1 MTEPIDAELIEAVL
15 VEAVAC
21 HLCDDAAQLLAKA
34 EREGKLRVR
43 RVALQSDE
51 GKAIARATR
60 APMPPIVLID
70 GELLGWGRLSRG
82 KLHRRLTDLAA
93 QEARAS

>member
-1 MTEPIDAELIEAVL
+1 MIEPIHSGAIEAVL

-43 RVALQSDE
+43 RIALESEE

-60 APMPPIVLID
+60 APMPPIVLIN

-82 KLHRRLTDLAA
+82 KLDRRLTDLAA
-93 QEARAS
+93 RTSTAP

>member
-1 MTEPIDAELIEAVL
+1 MNSEAVEAVL
-15 VEAVAC
+15 VEAIAC
-21 HLCDDAAQLLAKA
+21 HLCDDAAQLLANA

-43 RVALQSDE
+43 RIGLQSDE

-82 KLHRRLTDLAA
+82 KLDRRLTDLAA
-93 QEARAS
+93 RAATAS